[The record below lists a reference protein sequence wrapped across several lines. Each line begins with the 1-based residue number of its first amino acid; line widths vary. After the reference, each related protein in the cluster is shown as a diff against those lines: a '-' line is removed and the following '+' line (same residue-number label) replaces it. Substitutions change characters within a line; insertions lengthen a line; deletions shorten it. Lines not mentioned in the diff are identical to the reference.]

1 MPKLNFNFTRLAE
14 GPSGFLVM
22 TLRHHSPPAVT
33 VQVGLRWLLGAAL
46 LVLAC
51 LGLAAVAYVGWASSG
66 RVALGLLAVWALG
79 VWGPERHGAICP
91 RGRLRWDRQ
100 AWSWQANADG
110 DTHGAAAG
118 KCIAITALK
127 VAIDM
132 QIALSYVKT
141 DVGSYFSG
149 SKHRHRATLMT
160 GWRCAVRYIPALL
173 GCCSRRCSEAL
184 FLTA

>member
-1 MPKLNFNFTRLAE
+1 
-14 GPSGFLVM
+14 M

-33 VQVGLRWLLGAAL
+33 VQVGPGWLLGAAL

-66 RVALGLLAVWALG
+66 RVALGLFAVWALG
-79 VWGPERHGAICP
+79 VWGARKTWRRLP
-91 RGRLRWDRQ
+91 RGRLCWDRQ

-110 DTHGAAAG
+110 VADGDTAGAAAEE

-132 QIALSYVKT
+132 QIALGLHVKT
-141 DVGSYFSG
+141 DVGSYFFWVQAPS
-149 SKHRHRATLMT
+149 SRHPHDWLALRRAVYSSPSWMLQPP
-160 GWRCAVRYIPALL
+160 VQ
-173 GCCSRRCSEAL
+173 
-184 FLTA
+184 